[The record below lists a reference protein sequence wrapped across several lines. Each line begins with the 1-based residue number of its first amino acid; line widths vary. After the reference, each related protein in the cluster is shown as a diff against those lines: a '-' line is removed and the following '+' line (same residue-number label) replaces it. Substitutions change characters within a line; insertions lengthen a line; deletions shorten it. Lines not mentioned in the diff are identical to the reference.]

1 MLKDLI
7 QQYRSNPRAKQV
19 LGLFS
24 VNIIGIP
31 IGIITSIVVTRY
43 LGPQGYG
50 DYKFIQSIF
59 NFAIIIFTFGFF
71 QAGNRALVLNND
83 KQKAKEYYGT
93 ELAITGGLFIIMTFF
108 LVIYA
113 LFDVNIQEKQLSNFL
128 LFVIPFGWVF
138 LLLRYFETL
147 FQADNRIR
155 MLAKVR
161 LYPKVGFL
169 VMSAALYFIFRN
181 IEINRLAVVWSFYIG
196 TEVIV
201 YLIILRK
208 LNVSFK
214 RLRKRFIE
222 IWNYNKSFGLNVY
235 LGSLFALGFSYFSEI
250 LISYFGADNSGVGF
264 YSLALTFTMPLTFI
278 PNTIATTHY
287 KDFSKNKI
295 VSKKLLLITL
305 GLSLASL
312 FGLWIIVPPF
322 INFIYGEDFSTVI
335 PLNFIVS
342 FGVIAYGF
350 GDFFNR
356 FLGANGKGKALR
368 NSAFFVGGSL
378 MLSSFLL
385 IPKYGEY
392 GAAYAKL
399 FAGFTYLS
407 VIIFYYLKFKK
418 STSE

>member
-1 MLKDLI
+1 MIRKLLHTYK
-7 QQYRSNPRAKQV
+7 SNPKAKQV

-83 KQKAKEYYGT
+83 RQKAKEYYGA
-93 ELAITGGLFIIMTFF
+93 ELVVTGGLFIIMSVF
-108 LVIYA
+108 LVLYA
-113 LFDVNIQEKQLSNFL
+113 LFDNNIQEKELNNFL
-128 LFVIPFGWVF
+128 LVVIPFGWVF

-155 MLAKVR
+155 MLGQVR
-161 LYPKVGFL
+161 LFPKVGFL
-169 VMSAALYFIFRN
+169 IMAALVYFVFMN
-181 IEINRLAVVWSFYIG
+181 KEMNKLAVVWSFYIG

-201 YLIILRK
+201 FLIILYK
-208 LNVSFK
+208 LKVSFK
-214 RLRKRFIE
+214 NIKKRFIE

-235 LGSLFALGFSYFSEI
+235 LGSLFAVGFARFTEI
-250 LISYFGADNSGVGF
+250 LISYFGLDNSGVGF

-287 KDFSKNKI
+287 KDFST
-295 VSKKLLLITL
+295 SKKVPKKLMLITL
-305 GLSLASL
+305 ALSVAALI
-312 FGLWIIVPPF
+312 GIWIIVKPF
-322 INFIYGEDFSTVI
+322 VNIFYGPEFSTVI
-335 PLNFIVS
+335 SLNFIVS
-342 FGVIAYGF
+342 IGVTAHGF
-350 GDFFNR
+350 GDFYNR
-356 FLGANGKGKALR
+356 FLGANGQGLQIR
-368 NSAFFVGGSL
+368 NSAFVVG
-378 MLSSFLL
+378 LSILALNLLL

-392 GAAYAKL
+392 GAAYSKL
-399 FAGFTYLS
+399 LSGFIYLGF
-407 VIIFYYLKFKK
+407 ILFYYIRFIKTKK
-418 STSE
+418 